1 MKKLIF
7 YLSVCLLL
15 LSCSNNSNQTELC
28 DINISGYEDNTMDFA
43 SLASKVDTL
52 YFYVGKEFA
61 SVSMIKNIYMTDSLL
76 YVSDFN
82 NCISLFDIGS
92 GKLLKQLVNI
102 GHASNE
108 YLGIEAIAEMN
119 DTVYILDSNSRKV
132 LEYDKNLNYLD
143 KVSLSFVPWDF
154 EVTED
159 GFLFS
164 KMDVAKDDNRFI
176 HTDKKGTILNA
187 DVAASPIGQELFMC
201 KSLIRHNSD
210 YYLHELMSND
220 IYRWKEGKMTKTYTV
235 HFSNSNENGANGK
248 QSLFIKDYFVTT
260 KHFIC
265 SFMYDHKQNYCIYF
279 KEDGTIK
286 TGSFDIN
293 SGRPFSPIFQKG
305 DSLIGIYS
313 TDDIKS
319 LPNWKPQID
328 DCALTL
334 FIYSF

>member
-52 YFYVGKEFA
+52 YFYVGEEFA

-119 DTVYILDSNSRKV
+119 DTVYILDSNRRKV
-132 LEYDKNLNYLD
+132 LEYDKHLNYLD

-159 GFLFS
+159 GFL
-164 KMDVAKDDNRFI
+164 K
-176 HTDKKGTILNA
+176 
-187 DVAASPIGQELFMC
+187 
-201 KSLIRHNSD
+201 
-210 YYLHELMSND
+210 
-220 IYRWKEGKMTKTYTV
+220 
-235 HFSNSNENGANGK
+235 
-248 QSLFIKDYFVTT
+248 
-260 KHFIC
+260 
-265 SFMYDHKQNYCIYF
+265 
-279 KEDGTIK
+279 
-286 TGSFDIN
+286 
-293 SGRPFSPIFQKG
+293 
-305 DSLIGIYS
+305 
-313 TDDIKS
+313 
-319 LPNWKPQID
+319 
-328 DCALTL
+328 
-334 FIYSF
+334 